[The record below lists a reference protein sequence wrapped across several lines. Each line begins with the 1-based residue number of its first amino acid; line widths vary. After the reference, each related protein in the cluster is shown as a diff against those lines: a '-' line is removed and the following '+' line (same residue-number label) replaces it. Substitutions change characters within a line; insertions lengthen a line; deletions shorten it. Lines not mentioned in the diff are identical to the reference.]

1 MLLVSSGVLV
11 VQCHQPLQCFR
22 SGLRPSRFQLFISCR
37 NGAHEQNGQRV
48 IPTRPPLACCHVWG
62 RRKPSNWVKVLC
74 DDNRRANRTRNPP
87 RCQGVVVPAPC
98 QLDGSVHPDKS
109 FFWGDVGE
117 RTRDGGREIA
127 FALGS
132 CTCPSVSRRRASQ
145 SQG

>member
-1 MLLVSSGVLV
+1 MWYIRGVRPIRGVFMPPSVPTYLLMLLVSSGVLV

-48 IPTRPPLACCHVWG
+48 IPTCPPLACCHVWG

-109 FFWGDVGE
+109 FFL
-117 RTRDGGREIA
+117 GGRGGA
-127 FALGS
+127 DSGWW
-132 CTCPSVSRRRASQ
+132 T
-145 SQG
+145 